1 MRTPLLGLSLHLPE
15 QKGSSHA
22 FWAKMQAAFLVGEL
36 RMETQPERNIDKKQT
51 IIYNIIEEKL
61 VLLNV
66 TLFLT
71 MTFNK
76 DVYWLNN
83 N

>member
-1 MRTPLLGLSLHLPE
+1 
-15 QKGSSHA
+15 
-22 FWAKMQAAFLVGEL
+22 
-36 RMETQPERNIDKKQT
+36 METQPERNIDKKQT